1 MKTVAQ
7 WFKLH
12 PSKLCAGQIGLE
24 IEVEGV
30 GLPRPAR
37 FWKVDA
43 DASLRGESCE
53 YVLKKP
59 LSLPQAKLA
68 IDHLGECYT
77 EASTVVHESVR
88 AGVHVHINC
97 QDLNIVQL
105 YTFMTLYLALEPLLV
120 HYCGSTRE
128 GNLFCLRSQ
137 DADYLLWALTHAAQS
152 KDFLSLDDENLRY
165 ASMNV
170 MALASYGSLEF
181 RAMRGTAD
189 LEAIWIWVKMLHILK
204 LKAQAYDSP
213 ADIIFDMS
221 GRGAEEFAR
230 HVLGDDLYPHVY
242 VGKASTRKLV
252 MEGIRSAQDV
262 AYCCDWEEF
271 KNMKASV
278 NPFLMA
284 KLG

>member
-1 MKTVAQ
+1 MKTVAK
-7 WFKLH
+7 WFKL
-12 PSKLCAGQIGLE
+12 PSNKLCDGQIGLE
-24 IEVEGV
+24 IEVEGAT
-30 GLPRPAR
+30 LPRPSR
-37 FWKVDA
+37 YWKVDA

-53 YVLKKP
+53 YVLKNP

-68 IDHLGECYT
+68 LDHLGKCYT
-77 EASTVVHESVR
+77 EASTVVYESVR

-137 DADYLLWALTHAAQS
+137 DADYLPWVLAQAAQT
-152 KDFLSLDDENLRY
+152 KDFTSFDNEDLRY

-170 MALASYGSLEF
+170 MALATYGSLEF

-189 LEAIWIWVKMLHILK
+189 LEAIWTWVKLLHTLK
-204 LKAQAYDSP
+204 VKAQGYDSP

-230 HVLGDDLYPHVY
+230 HVLGDDLYPKVC
-242 VGKASTRKLV
+242 VGKATTRKLV

-271 KNMKASV
+271 RNIGNSI
-278 NPFLMA
+278 NPFEAA